1 MLVNM
6 PMRALCEGP
15 RSCGLAAACLDG
27 QCGPCATDGQCGDGE
42 RCVLDHCVLAPNI
55 LCRSHRDCSG
65 AGALC
70 VLSGYPSDPRDNA
83 DMRADG
89 LVSKDGKGLPD
100 NLQRSVGIPAPTP
113 EVNAGE
119 RMDSVRRRPGTR
131 RRPALRVRHHI
142 SAAALSILLV
152 CGGCADHTDGADRS
166 APICNGEPSVRL
178 AFRRGGAGQTLPGS
192 QVMSENGSQFLLVE
206 GSCRAW
212 FLEDP
217 ASDVRTVQLSD
228 VAAQALAADMHL
240 VDWEALRG
248 EYVRNLC
255 DGPGSL
261 LRFGATR
268 IVITSACGV
277 PDRAAA
283 VTWLEDAARRSLSA
297 AYATAEPVGGSVRF
311 VLVAEPPDVIWPPL
325 VAAAAAPWPLAVAPE
340 TLALSSDAAQ
350 RYQPGSSRAL
360 APPDAERVRELRRR
374 FFAAGGG
381 PLSGGFIPVLGT
393 AGARYQLFVRDAI
406 PLEDTTGL
414 LHVDDPP

>member
-1 MLVNM
+1 MICTDLASGFVALNPAASEWEGMLVNM
-6 PMRALCEGP
+6 SVRALYEWA
-15 RSCGLAAACLDG
+15 RS
-27 QCGPCATDGQCGDGE
+27 
-42 RCVLDHCVLAPNI
+42 
-55 LCRSHRDCSG
+55 
-65 AGALC
+65 
-70 VLSGYPSDPRDNA
+70 
-83 DMRADG
+83 
-89 LVSKDGKGLPD
+89 
-100 NLQRSVGIPAPTP
+100 SVGIPAPAP
-113 EVNAGE
+113 EVNEGE
-119 RMDSVRRRPGTR
+119 LMDSVRRAAGNPEAGIAR
-131 RRPALRVRHHI
+131 RRHI
-142 SAAALSILLV
+142 SAAALSVLLV
-152 CGGCADHTDGADRS
+152 CGGCADHTDGAEQS
-166 APICNGEPSVRL
+166 EPICNGEPSVRL
-178 AFRRGGAGQTLPGS
+178 AFRMAGEGQILPGS
-192 QVMSENGSQFLLVE
+192 RVMSENGSQFLLVE

-217 ASDVRTVQLSD
+217 ASDVRTAQLSA

-240 VDWEALRG
+240 VDWEGLRG

-255 DGPGSL
+255 DGNSSL

-268 IVITSACGV
+268 IVISSVCGGL
-277 PDRAAA
+277 DSAAA

-297 AYATAEPVGGSVRF
+297 AYATAEPVAGTVRF

-374 FFAAGGG
+374 FFAGGGG

-393 AGARYQLFVRDAI
+393 AGARYRLFVRDAI

-414 LHVDDPP
+414 LHVDDLP